1 MEPIIGD
8 LVYIPEME
16 PFSLNFQ
23 MAGYDTSLYLV
34 NGAAFIALIVF
45 HFCLIVLFGV
55 LFTCANKCR
64 CAQKLKASLRAYL
77 LWNGLIRLLIETFLE
92 LCVLSLLNIDELQW
106 YEGLNFVRFSNYT
119 AIITIVVCVL
129 MPAVIIIIACKHK
142 GSWKEESFSGKYGS
156 FF

>member
-1 MEPIIGD
+1 MTSITSAKIIDVEPFIGD

-23 MAGYDTSLYLV
+23 MSGYDTSLYLV

-64 CAQKLKASLRAYL
+64 CA
-77 LWNGLIRLLIETFLE
+77 
-92 LCVLSLLNIDELQW
+92 
-106 YEGLNFVRFSNYT
+106 
-119 AIITIVVCVL
+119 
-129 MPAVIIIIACKHK
+129 
-142 GSWKEESFSGKYGS
+142 
-156 FF
+156 